1 MLINLQVII
10 LLPLLTFPSSVVL
23 GVSFD
28 CEKASNKIEKS
39 ICENSELSRLDDE
52 LDIYKK
58 LRNTNVNKIPLKKKQ
73 RLWLKVRSS
82 WHLSS

>member
-1 MLINLQVII
+1 MLINLRVII
-10 LLPLLTFPSSVVL
+10 LLPLLTFPSSVVS

-39 ICENSELSRLDDE
+39 VCENSELSRLDDE
-52 LDIYKK
+52 LDHIYKK
-58 LRNTNVNKIPLKKKQ
+58 LCNTNVNKILLKKKQ

-82 WHLSS
+82 